1 MKMSTRD
8 MVLSAVFAA
17 VIAVFAVMTI
27 PIGEVPITLGLFG
40 VMIAAVVL
48 GAKRGT
54 ISVLVY
60 ILIGAVGLP
69 VFSGFKGGFS
79 VIAGPTG
86 GYISSYIL
94 VALIIGA
101 ASGLSAKQINVVRMV
116 ICFISCIIGT
126 AVCYFIGTVQFMAVS
141 GNDLVSSLGMC
152 VLPFIPFDILKGI
165 AASALGVIVSQ
176 RVTKFAK

>member
-1 MKMSTRD
+1 MKMTTRD
-8 MVLSAVFAA
+8 MVLSGVFAA

-40 VMIAAVVL
+40 VMLTAVVL

-94 VALIIGA
+94 VALMIGA
-101 ASGLSAKQINVVRMV
+101 ASNISAKRTGMLRMA
-116 ICFISCIIGT
+116 ICFASCLAGI
-126 AVCYFIGTVQFMAVS
+126 AVCYFLGTVQYMAIS
-141 GNDLVSSLGMC
+141 GNDLTASLGIC
-152 VLPFIPFDILKGI
+152 VMPFIPFDIIKGI
-165 AASALGVIVSQ
+165 AASVIGVIVAQ
-176 RVTKFAK
+176 RVARAA